1 MTRETTTAT
10 AHLSTQPKN
19 LARLVE
25 IIRRCERIMEVAKDC
40 RVATEHLRGG
50 GDETRGHAG

>member
-1 MTRETTTAT
+1 MRETAT
-10 AHLSTQPKN
+10 DAAQLSTQPKN

-50 GDETRGHAG
+50 GDETRRHAG